1 MAAFT
6 LWDFSILSLLFFVI
20 IFDIMLLPN
29 EMTKPDSLSS
39 NYSPST
45 IVYAQQQQHQQPVFP
60 VTNNQEW
67 IDKQSNT
74 KVLFTYSPENPL
86 VGGFTELKFDIE
98 DSKTGTHLKD
108 VFARVTIIDGQQ
120 QQQQVPLKFYSMSAP
135 NGHFSINYQF
145 PLEGTYQIFVK
156 VESKYSALT
165 LASFKMFIP
174 FRPVGVININHI
186 FPILIPAGLA
196 AIIGIVAIIL
206 FMVLVNK
213 RRKGKDKNV

>member
-6 LWDFSILSLLFFVI
+6 LWDFCILSLLFFAI

-29 EMTKPDSLSS
+29 ETTKPDSLSSS

-45 IVYAQQQQHQQPVFP
+45 IVYAQQQQHQQSVLPA
-60 VTNNQEW
+60 TNNQEW
-67 IDKQSNT
+67 IDKESNT

-98 DSKTGTHLKD
+98 DSKAGTHLKD

-120 QQQQVPLKFYSMSAP
+120 QQVPPKFYSMSAS

-156 VESKYSALT
+156 VDSKYSALT

-174 FRPVGVININHI
+174 FRPVGVINISHI

-196 AIIGIVAIIL
+196 AIVGAVAIIL
-206 FMVLVNK
+206 FIVLVNK
-213 RRKGKDKNV
+213 RRKGNDKNV